1 MPLVVEPSWRGRRV
15 SIRRALDHVFE
26 GRVRFGDVVGDL
38 VGLDSQTAVVETRRG
53 PVEVPLDRVALAR
66 LVTPSTADELA
77 LEAVAARG
85 LRPADQE
92 RLGGWILRANGGFTH
107 RANSVLP
114 LRQPELP
121 LDEVLAVAH
130 RWYTERGLPVLLHIP
145 VEARRLLDAEL
156 GERGWPADQLTRVL
170 VARLDA
176 LAPPGAPAPPV
187 VVEPAPDDGWLAL
200 YRGGQGAEEPARALL
215 TRHDTVAFA
224 SIRVD
229 GRTVAV
235 GRAAVD
241 DGWLGVMAVEVDPGH
256 RRAGLASAVMAALW
270 QWGAAAG
277 AVRGYLQVSADNAP
291 AVALY
296 SRLGYWLHH
305 EYHYRTEPEGS
316 AHSA

>member
-1 MPLVVEPSWRGRRV
+1 
-15 SIRRALDHVFE
+15 
-26 GRVRFGDVVGDL
+26 
-38 VGLDSQTAVVETRRG
+38 
-53 PVEVPLDRVALAR
+53 
-66 LVTPSTADELA
+66 
-77 LEAVAARG
+77 
-85 LRPADQE
+85 
-92 RLGGWILRANGGFTH
+92 
-107 RANSVLP
+107 
-114 LRQPELP
+114 
-121 LDEVLAVAH
+121 
-130 RWYTERGLPVLLHIP
+130 

-176 LAPPGAPAPPV
+176 LAPPGGAAPP
-187 VVEPAPDDGWLAL
+187 
-200 YRGGQGAEEPARALL
+200 
-215 TRHDTVAFA
+215 
-224 SIRVD
+224 
-229 GRTVAV
+229 
-235 GRAAVD
+235 
-241 DGWLGVMAVEVDPGH
+241 GVVDPGH